1 MAPAAPA
8 LSRSSRGVKKRS
20 RNFDGCWTCRLRK
33 IKCDCTRPVCLRC
46 KRAKLECKGYS
57 IVLAW
62 AAPLVV
68 DQENQ
73 LVSVKEGK
81 GSALEKERLS
91 SRRNVDLVY
100 FPSSMQYE
108 TYAKLNAVVSQL
120 DDVSKKTAD
129 GSDFFVGPFGAFVV
143 PGKAASTIP
152 TPKVSPTK
160 KAQPEETLPE
170 VQPMDIE
177 EAAKSADS
185 LELSSSESIDE
196 LIKNTENERIDS
208 DRLEPETSIFSKTD
222 NTYVHYALLDSAK
235 LTTLA
240 IKGTKYEFSEQS
252 MFHILY
258 PNFFPNIDPDDWRP
272 SVNVMLRY
280 FRQSV
285 TAPGGVEI
293 TPLLTTT
300 TQQLDASSMAFTRV
314 VYERNQWDTYVLP
327 LIKQIFFELVCE
339 EFPSS
344 NNWRTHYI
352 RKESTTISRTLL
364 LKNLR
369 LGIMFMCLAT
379 SAFRKS
385 SEYEKKNV
393 NNDVKTYYM
402 DDELKAA
409 IEMRKLGINILNYH
423 LDEYDNN
430 SSYPEID
437 NYETCLLLALLLQ
450 INLDDLFGVYENYEL
465 IFAIGDFLVKS
476 RLRKVERK
484 LTTLDKYLRSV
495 FEILQIFYN
504 STQAVTIFNYEIP
517 DKDRQQ
523 RYRDLDENY
532 DLSKNLSDVESYDST
547 SEESDNLEGNER
559 PKNISVAAGTTDD
572 KNPLSFTVH
581 FNEKSNRQRK
591 ASHTELPS
599 LPLRRSTMHSSSSP
613 ICPELGDRSVYV
625 SYGLPK
631 SLLQLLHEVVQLTN
645 HKRVFQ
651 TQGFFP
657 RNYPRVCADTEDKIL
672 NWNVE
677 SYWKLYDN
685 EYDPITNTATKT
697 FYSSFHE
704 GLYYNV
710 MGVYHALKVYYKRLI
725 PGSSLTTTQSH
736 IHACMDSM
744 EKLIKLSEELQKR
757 KEPFF
762 FSPSFWPILVCGCDI
777 DIHTNSKL
785 QQRCRSIW
793 SHRTFRK
800 HNYWRSKQILFEVW
814 KRRSEGEDIGFM
826 DLVRDWTV
834 VLCLG

>member
-1 MAPAAPA
+1 M
-8 LSRSSRGVKKRS
+8 VIDKEM
-20 RNFDGCWTCRLRK
+20 RL
-33 IKCDCTRPVCLRC
+33 
-46 KRAKLECKGYS
+46 
-57 IVLAW
+57 VL
-62 AAPLVV
+62 
-68 DQENQ
+68 
-73 LVSVKEGK
+73 VKEEK
-81 GSALEKERLS
+81 VPSLDKERLLL
-91 SRRNVDLVY
+91 RRNVDLVY
-100 FPSSMQYE
+100 FPSLMQYE
-108 TYAKLNAVVSQL
+108 TYAKLNSVVSQL
-120 DDVSKKTAD
+120 DDASTKI
-129 GSDFFVGPFGAFVV
+129 GSEGSYFVGPFGAFSAS
-143 PGKAASTIP
+143 GKPIVDIPAVKTPRAKQALPVKTPRDTPVIETNESVIMTAEASR
-152 TPKVSPTK
+152 
-160 KAQPEETLPE
+160 
-170 VQPMDIE
+170 
-177 EAAKSADS
+177 SAES
-185 LELSSSESIDE
+185 LEASSSESLDE
-196 LIKNTENERIDS
+196 LIKSTGERLDLERL
-208 DRLEPETSIFSKTD
+208 DLERLEPETSIFSKTD

-272 SVNVMLRY
+272 SVNVMMRY
-280 FRQSV
+280 FRHSSTTQ
-285 TAPGGVEI
+285 GGVEVA
-293 TPLLTTT
+293 PLLTTA

-314 VYERNQWDTYVLP
+314 VYKKNQWDTYVLP

-339 EFPSS
+339 EFPLS
-344 NNWRTHYI
+344 NNWRSHYI
-352 RKESTTISRTLL
+352 SKDSTSTPRSLL

-379 SAFRKS
+379 SAFRGS
-385 SEYEKKNV
+385 LEYEKKNV
-393 NNDVKTYYM
+393 KNDVKTYYM

-430 SSYPEID
+430 SLYPEID

-504 STQAVTIFNYEIP
+504 STQAVTLFNYEISE
-517 DKDRQQ
+517 KDRKQ
-523 RYRDLDENY
+523 RYQDLDINY
-532 DLSKNLSDVESYDST
+532 DLSKNLSDVELYDST

-559 PKNISVAAGTTDD
+559 PKNILVAAAGTSDD
-572 KNPLSFTVH
+572 KNPLSFTVF
-581 FNEKSNRQRK
+581 FNKKSDSQKLLSSNEGNQ
-591 ASHTELPS
+591 
-599 LPLRRSTMHSSSSP
+599 PLRRGMMHQTSSP
-613 ICPELGDRSVYV
+613 ICPEIGDRSVYV

-685 EYDPITNTATKT
+685 EYDAITNTATKS
-697 FYSSFHE
+697 FYSLFHE
-704 GLYYNV
+704 GLYNNV
-710 MGVYHALKVYYKRLI
+710 MGVYHALKVYFKRLI
-725 PGSSLTTTQSH
+725 PGSSLATTQAY
-736 IHACMDSM
+736 IEACMDSM
-744 EKLIKLSEELQKR
+744 ERLIQISEELQK
-757 KEPFF
+757 KKLPFF
-762 FSPSFWPILVCGCDI
+762 FSPSFWPLLVCGCDI
-777 DIHTNSKL
+777 DIQKNPRL
-785 QQRCRSIW
+785 QQRCRSLW
-793 SHRTFRK
+793 SHSLFRK

-814 KRRSEGEDIGFM
+814 QRRSEGDDICFM
-826 DLVRDWTV
+826 DLVREWTV

>member
-1 MAPAAPA
+1 MVVNLENRLVLSKEDKMA
-8 LSRSSRGVKKRS
+8 S
-20 RNFDGCWTCRLRK
+20 
-33 IKCDCTRPVCLRC
+33 
-46 KRAKLECKGYS
+46 
-57 IVLAW
+57 
-62 AAPLVV
+62 VV
-68 DQENQ
+68 
-73 LVSVKEGK
+73 
-81 GSALEKERLS
+81 KERLLL
-91 SRRNVDLVY
+91 RRNVDLVY
-100 FPSSMQYE
+100 FPSLMQYE
-108 TYAKLNAVVSQL
+108 TYAKLNAVVAQL
-120 DDVSKKTAD
+120 DDVSTKIENET
-129 GSDFFVGPFGAFVV
+129 GFFVGPFGAFMASGKGAPVV
-143 PGKAASTIP
+143 APVPK
-152 TPKVSPTK
+152 TPKVQQILPVKTPRDTPVK
-160 KAQPEETLPE
+160 TPRDTPVVELEEGR
-170 VQPMDIE
+170 
-177 EAAKSADS
+177 KSADS
-185 LELSSSESIDE
+185 MELSGSESIEE
-196 LIKNTENERIDS
+196 LIKNADPER
-208 DRLEPETSIFSKTD
+208 LELEKNEPETSIFSKTD

-272 SVNVMLRY
+272 NVSVMLRY
-280 FRQSV
+280 FRLSSA
-285 TAPGGVEI
+285 TPGGVEI
-293 TPLLTTT
+293 APLLTTV
-300 TQQLDASSMAFTRV
+300 TQQLGASSMAFTRV
-314 VYERNQWDTYVLP
+314 IYERNQWDTYVLP

-339 EFPSS
+339 EFPLS
-344 NNWRTHYI
+344 NNWRSHYI
-352 RKESTTISRTLL
+352 RKDSLSTPRELL
-364 LKNLR
+364 VKNLR

-385 SEYEKKNV
+385 LEYEKKNV
-393 NNDVKTYYM
+393 NNDVKKYFM

-430 SSYPEID
+430 SLYPEID

-504 STQAVTIFNYEIP
+504 STQAVTIFNYEISE
-517 DKDRQQ
+517 KDRQQ
-523 RYRDLDENY
+523 RYRDLDKNY
-532 DLSKNLSDVESYDST
+532 DLSKDLSDVELYDST

-559 PKNISVAAGTTDD
+559 PKNILVAAAGTSDD
-572 KNPLSFTVH
+572 KNPLSFTVY
-581 FNEKSNRQRK
+581 FNEKSDTHKSPAN
-591 ASHTELPS
+591 SDNPP
-599 LPLRRSTMHSSSSP
+599 PLRRSTMHQSSSP
-613 ICPELGDRSVYV
+613 ICPEIGDRSVYV

-657 RNYPRVCADTEDKIL
+657 RNYPRACADTEDKIL

-685 EYDPITNTATKT
+685 EYDTITNTATKS
-697 FYSSFHE
+697 FYSLFHE
-704 GLYYNV
+704 GLYHNV
-710 MGVYHALKVYYKRLI
+710 MGVYQALKVYFKRLI
-725 PGSSLTTTQSH
+725 PGTALTSTQSH
-736 IHACMDSM
+736 IEACIESM
-744 EKLIKLSEELQKR
+744 ERLLKISEELEKN
-757 KEPFF
+757 KLPFF
-762 FSPSFWPILVCGCDI
+762 FSPSFWPLLVCGCDI
-777 DIHTNSKL
+777 DIQKHPKL

-793 SHRTFRK
+793 SHSLFRK

-814 KRRSEGEDIGFM
+814 QRRSEGEEIGFM
-826 DLVRDWTV
+826 DLVREWNV